1 MDTQL
6 RDSSSLITGER
17 ELEDVCARLAG
28 HQWVGV
34 DTEFLRERTYFAK
47 LCLVQLS
54 ADGFECA
61 VDVLALDSLEPL
73 AALLDSSVQKVLH
86 AARQDFEVL
95 YQSCGAIPVATFDT
109 QVAAAFCGYPDQ
121 IGYAGLVRDEFGV
134 ELAKHQTRTDWSQRP
149 LSPAQMEYALADV
162 RYLGDLRGRLES
174 RLMEGGKMDWF
185 RDEMLDLA
193 RMEYYEIDPEQ
204 SYKRVKGGNSL
215 DAGARAVLKVLAAW
229 RENRARKSDL
239 PRSWVLSD
247 ANLVAIARLDPV
259 TVDDLARCEDLK
271 AGFIRRHGENMV
283 NMIKEA
289 SGVAGELELATR
301 LRPLA
306 AAERKQGSALMKIVA
321 ARAVELDMAASL
333 LATRKD
339 VEALVRAGD
348 DDHAVEACAVMSGWR
363 REVIGTVL
371 AGKFRPAET

>member
-6 RDSSSLITGER
+6 RDSSSLITSER
-17 ELEDVCARLAG
+17 ELEVICAQLAS

-54 ADGFECA
+54 SDGFECA

-95 YQSCGAIPVATFDT
+95 YQSCGAIPVAAFDT
-109 QVAAAFCGYPDQ
+109 QVAAAFCGCPDQ
-121 IGYAGLVRDEFGV
+121 IGYAGLVREELGV

-162 RYLGDLRGRLES
+162 RYLGDLRRRLES

-215 DAGARAVLKVLAAW
+215 DAGAWAVLKVLAAW

-271 AGFIRRHGENMV
+271 AGFIRWHGAYLV

-321 ARAVELDMAASL
+321 AMAVELDMAASL

-363 REVIGTVL
+363 RAVIGTLL
-371 AGKFRPAET
+371 AGQ